1 MWKKQNEYNLPSNQ
15 MTRLE
20 NAGINPHLAFSSG
33 NINNTSSSAPQTMPI
48 MPGQMNMS
56 DALVGEQ
63 AKNLAKKRALID
75 AQEWLTDRKTIEQSS
90 VNQIKMVEAA
100 IEVMRF
106 PGLFGTEEYN
116 NAVEKYA
123 KELQKSNMSEFEA
136 NQVLN
141 DFKSRMAEKNMV
153 PGDDIIM
160 RILMGFMEYMG
171 FDYSI
176 EK

>member
-1 MWKKQNEYNLPSNQ
+1 

-63 AKNLAKKRALID
+63 AKNLAKKRSLTE
-75 AQEWLTDRKTIEQSS
+75 AQEWLTEEKLNEQFS
-90 VNQIKMVEAA
+90 VNQIKMVESA
-100 IEVMRF
+100 IELARF
-106 PGLFGTEEYN
+106 PELQISNPEFHK
-116 NAVEKYA
+116 AVEKYA
-123 KELQKSNMSEFEA
+123 SEMQKSNMSEFEA